1 MLKKQTVWLLT
12 MLSLIIVLS
21 VYYMTSPT
29 PSPSNQ
35 LAATTGHQKNNQK
48 EKPKSNQQSKGKQG
62 QNKKPSVATSIAG
75 QATFATAQMKK
86 DDARSKLRAQLTS
99 TIASKNATAEQQ
111 AKAEQKL
118 QNLNHLSS
126 EESMLESLII
136 AKGYGNDA
144 LVNTEGNKIRVYVQ
158 TKSLSNKQAAEIMN
172 LVEKKL
178 HIPTEDIY
186 VTYKP
191 QNQ

>member
-29 PSPSNQ
+29 PSGQ
-35 LAATTGHQKNNQK
+35 LAVTTGDHHVQKNS
-48 EKPKSNQQSKGKQG
+48 KSAQQTSGKQTG
-62 QNKKPSVATSIAG
+62 DKNKNKMVTTNIAG

-86 DDARSKLRAQLTS
+86 MDARSKLRTQLTQ
-99 TIASKNATAEQQ
+99 TVASSSATAQQQ
-111 AKAEQKL
+111 AQAEQKL
-118 QNLNHLSS
+118 KQLSHLSS
-126 EESMLESLII
+126 QENMLESLIV
-136 AKGYGNDA
+136 AKGYGKDA
-144 LVNTEGNKIRVYVQ
+144 LVNVEGNKIRIYVEA
-158 TKSLSNKQAAEIMN
+158 KALSNKQAAQILD
-172 LVEKKL
+172 LVTGKL
-178 HIPTEDIY
+178 NIPTHDIY